1 MIEDALHA
9 AGFQTSPPVSFYSSP
24 LKRCISTT
32 EEVIEACQLEKRLTV
47 VDSFREWM
55 GYDHTEYND
64 RRDTRTEI
72 LRDTQS
78 RGFQTAFSGPFP
90 EADRMFE
97 RRPLRETYT
106 DVDIRWEDSLN
117 RIFET
122 DSNNIVC
129 ICSNNRAIQ
138 SSFRVIGHEAS
149 PQVLRSNFGIM
160 NMRNGAVVALLV
172 TRVAISPE
180 ESRKIQESR
189 SKCREVELEMIRR
202 QKNIDD
208 DKAVVELTKLT
219 ERKFKEFILA
229 VRTDQKHE
237 VRRKYEE
244 GKMRE
249 VSCKY

>member
-1 MIEDALHA
+1 MIEDALLA
-9 AGFQTSPPVSFYSSP
+9 VGFQTETPVSFYSSP

-32 EEVIEACQLEKRLTV
+32 EELIEACQLEKRLTV
-47 VDSFREWM
+47 VDNFREWM

-64 RRDTRTEI
+64 KRETRTEI
-72 LRDTQS
+72 LRDTRS
-78 RGFQTAFSGPFP
+78 RGFKAAFSGPFP

-97 RRPLRETYT
+97 RRPLREAYT

-138 SSFRVIGHEAS
+138 SSFRVVGHEAS
-149 PQVLRSNFGIM
+149 PQVLRSNFSIM
-160 NMRNGAVVALLV
+160 NMKNGAVVALLV
-172 TRVAISPE
+172 TRVALSPE
-180 ESRKIQESR
+180 ESKEIQESR
-189 SKCREVELEMIRR
+189 SKCRELELEVIKRQKRIDDEKAAVELM
-202 QKNIDD
+202 
-208 DKAVVELTKLT
+208 KLT

-237 VRRKYEE
+237 VCRKYED

-249 VSCKY
+249 FSCKH